1 MRVLESNV
9 FVGPSHYAHFPV
21 IRLVVDLGELEA
33 WPTARLGASFIDGLL
48 AALPGLAEHGCSY
61 GEPGGFIR
69 RMREGEGTWLGH
81 VLEHVAIELQN
92 AAGGHVTFGK
102 TRETTQSGVYDVVF
116 EYEQE
121 DVGLEAADAA
131 LELLRFLLPEALR
144 GGADMASFDLQ
155 EHLSAFIRFA
165 QRRAL
170 GPSTASLVRAAE
182 AQGIPWLRLNEQSLI
197 QLGYGCR
204 QQRIQATIT
213 GRTPHIAVE
222 LASDKE
228 ETNRI
233 LARLGLPVPKQR
245 LVQTAERAV
254 AAAERIGY
262 PVVTKPYNGNH
273 GRGVSVGLTTS
284 DEVQAGFAR
293 AQEISRSVIVESFI
307 TGHDHR
313 LLVVNGELVA
323 ASKREPGKVT
333 GDGVHTIEELV
344 AITNLDPRR
353 GIGHE
358 KVLTQLELDEQ
369 ALTLLAKRGLTPA
382 SVPGAGEDVHL
393 RLTANLSTGGT
404 AVDVTDVIHPDN
416 AEMAVRAIQ
425 AIGLDVGGVDFLS
438 PDITQSYK
446 DIGGAICEVNAAPGF
461 RMHMAPSE
469 GKPRDVAAAVID
481 MLFPDRAPSTIPIAA
496 ITGTNGKTTTSRLL
510 AHIHKL
516 AGHRVGLTTTDGI
529 YIDGQRTVEGDM
541 TGPTSARIVLS
552 DPQVEVAVLETARG
566 GLLRAGMAMRHVDVA
581 CVLNVQPDHLGQRGI
596 ESLEQLA
603 EVKRTVVEIATDT
616 AVLNADDPLTLR
628 MAAST
633 KAQHLCY
640 VTMDPAHELVRAH
653 IRAGGR
659 AIALEAGINGQMIT
673 IYDREKHIPLLW
685 THLIPATLEGRAT
698 FNVQNAM
705 FAAAMAYAMGV
716 RLEDIR
722 HGLRTFDTSFF
733 QAPGRL
739 NVYDEH
745 PFKVLFDYGHN
756 AHAVGALCELV
767 NRMRP
772 AGRRLCVLSAPGDR
786 RDEDI
791 LAIARVAAEAGFDHY
806 ICRRDDPTRGRG
818 EDEVPRMLV
827 EGLRANGIGAE
838 QITMIV
844 DEQEAITA
852 ALRMAQPGD
861 LLLIFADALARGWK
875 QIVNFRPDMSA
886 SPPPVVRA
894 ARAVPRATVQE
905 EAPAEDHE
913 PARPHP
919 VPSRPAPRW
928 QDRGDDF
935 VVLTDRRG
943 VILAPEQSD

>member
-1 MRVLESNV
+1 MRILDRSVY
-9 FVGPSHYAHFPV
+9 VGPSHYAHFPV
-21 IRLVVDLGELEA
+21 IRLILDLGALEA
-33 WPTARLGASFIDGLL
+33 WPTRRLGDGFVQALL
-48 AALPGLAEHGCSY
+48 AALPGLHEHGCSY

-69 RMREGEGTWLGH
+69 RMTEDEGTWLGH

-92 AAGGHVTFGK
+92 VAGAHVTFGK
-102 TRETTQSGVYDVVF
+102 TRETTQPGVYDVVF

-121 DVGLEAADAA
+121 DVGLEAADVAVDV
-131 LELLRFLLPEALR
+131 LQSLLPAELR
-144 GGADMASFDLQ
+144 APDFDPAFDLA
-155 EHLSAFIRFA
+155 ERRDAFIRYA

-170 GPSTASLVRAAE
+170 GPSTASLVKAAE
-182 AQGIPWLRLNEQSLI
+182 DRNIPWLRLNEQSLI

-213 GRTPHIAVE
+213 GRTSHIAVE

-233 LARLGLPVPKQR
+233 LANLGLPVPKQR

-273 GRGVSVGLTTS
+273 GRGVSVALMTP
-284 DEVQAGFAR
+284 DDVRAGFAR

-323 ASKREPGKVT
+323 ASKREPGKVV
-333 GDGVHTIEELV
+333 GDGVHTIAELV
-344 AITNLDPRR
+344 AIVNQDPRR

-358 KVLTQLELDEQ
+358 KVLTQLDLDAQ
-369 ALTLLAKRGLTPA
+369 ALGLLEKKGYTPDT
-382 SVPGAGEDVHL
+382 VPPAGEEVYL

-404 AVDVTDVIHPDN
+404 AADVTDVIHPDN
-416 AEMAVRAIQ
+416 TEMAARAIQ
-425 AIGLDVGGVDFLS
+425 AIGLDVGGVDFLT

-469 GKPRDVAAAVID
+469 GRPRDVAGKVID

-516 AGHRVGLTTTDGI
+516 AGKRVGLTTTDGV

-552 DPQVEVAVLETARG
+552 DPAVEVAVLETARG
-566 GLLRAGMAMRHVDVA
+566 GLLRAGMAMRHVDVGA
-581 CVLNVQPDHLGQRGI
+581 VLNIQPDHLGQKGI
-596 ESLEQLA
+596 ETLEQLA
-603 EVKRTVVEIATDT
+603 EIKRTVAEIATDT
-616 AVLNADDPLTLR
+616 VVLNADDPHTLR
-628 MAAST
+628 MAAFT
-633 KAQHLCY
+633 KAKHVCY
-640 VTMDPAHELVRAH
+640 VTLDPAHDLVREH

-659 AIALEAGINGQMIT
+659 AIALEAGVNGQMIT
-673 IYDREKHIPLLW
+673 IYDRGGHIPLLW

-705 FAAAMAYAMGV
+705 FAAAMAFAMGV

-722 HGLRTFDTSFF
+722 HGLRTFDTTFF

-756 AHAVGALCELV
+756 AHAVGALCDLV

-791 LAIARVAAEAGFDHY
+791 HAIAQVAASAGFDHY
-806 ICRRDDPTRGRG
+806 ICRRDDPLRGRG
-818 EDEVPRMLV
+818 EDEVPRMLADR
-827 EGLRANGIGAE
+827 LLAHGIGPDS
-838 QITMIV
+838 ITTII
-844 DEQEAITA
+844 DEQQAIEA
-852 ALRMAQPGD
+852 ALRMARPGD

-875 QIVNFRPDMSA
+875 QIVNFRPDDDA
-886 SPPPVVRA
+886 LVLPAPRA
-894 ARAVPRATVQE
+894 ARAVPRAAITE
-905 EAPAEDHE
+905 SAPADDAT
-913 PARPHP
+913 PPRDTGMP
-919 VPSRPAPRW
+919 VSRWRTM
-928 QDRGDDF
+928 GDDF
-935 VVLTDRRG
+935 VLMHDGRG
-943 VILAPEQSD
+943 VILKAEASD